1 MSPRRLPAA
10 AGVFVF
16 LTTSTLAAEI
26 HVHPGQSIQAAIDIA
41 VNQDHIVVHP
51 GTYHEPIVFKGGS
64 IVVRSLAGPES
75 TTIDASGTAKRGVS
89 FTELESPSTILDGFT
104 IRGGNGG
111 ILCHTS
117 HPTIRNCI
125 IRENA
130 STGRG
135 GGIFATGGSVTVG
148 PIVEDC
154 VFEGNSSAQGGGG
167 IATQNKG
174 ITLRRCIVRSNVNQ
188 GSGGGG
194 GVYLQGS
201 GTATVEDLRIEDN
214 ESTSTAG
221 GGMNIAPS
229 SNARVTVRRTA
240 VLHNRAAAV
249 GGIYVVSIGLV
260 GVNCGVDFDSI
271 LVADNDGDGIANA
284 IVDGEA
290 KKYLRIVNSTIHGN
304 EGRGVFADS
313 SDFGSAASLRNC
325 IVRGNGD
332 VNVLGFPAISF
343 SNVGGGFLGDGNVDV
358 DPLFVDSNFGDY
370 HLRFDSP
377 CKNVGSSPAT
387 GPFDL
392 DGDPRVNE
400 GQIDLGSDEF
410 HRRLYVQI
418 MTSPEVSRVRI
429 NVLDEPGKP
438 VFLLAGFS
446 QPATPYD
453 TPFGPIFVGPPHL
466 PLIFLG
472 TTPASGWVMQ
482 RFDVRTDLG
491 AFTVYAQALSGA
503 TATNAIAI
511 ELP

>member
-10 AGVFVF
+10 AGAFLF
-16 LTTSTLAAEI
+16 LTASTFAAEI

-41 VNQDHIVVHP
+41 VNQDHIVVHA
-51 GTYHEPIVFKGGS
+51 GTYPEAIVFKGDA
-64 IVVRSLAGPES
+64 IVVRSLAGPKS
-75 TTIDASGTAKRGVS
+75 TTIDASGTSKRGVS

-111 ILCHTS
+111 ILCHTA

-125 IRENA
+125 VLENA

-135 GGIFATGGSVTVG
+135 GGVFVTGGSVTVG

-154 VFEGNSSAQGGGG
+154 VFENNSSAQGGGG

-174 ITLRRCIVRSNVNQ
+174 ITLRRCVVRGNVNQ

-194 GVYLQGS
+194 GVFLQGS
-201 GTATVEDLRIEDN
+201 GIATVEDVLIEDN
-214 ESTSTAG
+214 ECTTTAG
-221 GGMNIAPS
+221 GGLNIAPS
-229 SNARVTVRRTA
+229 SNARVTVRRTS

-260 GVNCGVDFDSI
+260 GVNCAVDLDST
-271 LVADNDGDGIANA
+271 LVADNEGDGMAHA

-290 KKYLRIVNSTIHGN
+290 KKYLRIVNTTIYRN
-304 EGRGVFADS
+304 EGRGFFAGS
-313 SDFGSAASLRNC
+313 SNFGSAASLRNC
-325 IVRGNGD
+325 IVRDNGD
-332 VNVLGFPAISF
+332 VNVLGFPATTF
-343 SNVGGGFLGDGNVDV
+343 SNVGGGFLGEGNLDV
-358 DPLFVDSNFGDY
+358 DPLFVDTVFGDF

-377 CKNVGSSPAT
+377 CKNVGSSPAP
-387 GPFDL
+387 GPLDL
-392 DGDPRVNE
+392 EGDPRVNE
-400 GQIDLGSDEF
+400 GQIDLGADEF
-410 HRRLYVQI
+410 HRRLYAQI
-418 MTSPEVSRVRI
+418 TTSPEVSRVRI
-429 NVLDEPGKP
+429 NILDEPGKP

-446 QPATPYD
+446 EPAAPFH

-466 PLIFLG
+466 PLVFLG

-511 ELP
+511 EFP